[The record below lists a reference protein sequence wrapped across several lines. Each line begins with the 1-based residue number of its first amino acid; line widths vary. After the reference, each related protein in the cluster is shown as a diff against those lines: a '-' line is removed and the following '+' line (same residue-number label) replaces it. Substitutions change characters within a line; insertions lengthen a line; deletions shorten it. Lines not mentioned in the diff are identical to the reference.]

1 QEELDSFP
9 IDMIQ
14 ECSTVLNSCVYD
26 SILTITVQE
35 RSKRKTSVFLFQ
47 CEEVGA
53 DIIQK
58 EIENVI
64 KEIKEDKED
73 QDLLRNNLENMLF
86 QHGPGPFMAKPF
98 PMERWS
104 NSDQPVP
111 GMTPPGSQMKKEPAQ
126 WSTPDYVYLTHTH
139 THTPVLRLSSPTLR
153 GGAPKKQKG
162 YCTFEINAE
171 IMNHLLNDIELFVGK
186 LQKTAPPE
194 KGKKKKKKKKKSSQ
208 EKDFPLEAE
217 YIDCLQKTKFT
228 FNQLSKLKNHI
239 QNPSAEELVHVLFST
254 LIFVNRS
261 PRSDLAPEIIAPL
274 LTRTTIQFL
283 TFNLTHEEKEVWKSL
298 GDAWNISKSEWQNRE
313 PVPQYVP
320 QFSDGWEPPVPN
332 FWWSPDPL
340 QSKSYW
346 QKPSTKVLSSGN
358 AATVPLATEVG
369 TDLSSQQDKRAAEK
383 PKVMRAM
390 YDFVGRN
397 SKELSI
403 MKGNILQVLD
413 ESRQWWKVKTIS
425 GETGYIPN
433 NILEPIEQEPSN
445 EGNSYQGYMGKK
457 SPDEEVTAWL
467 TQKGFSKITVKCLG
481 VLTGAML
488 LGMNREEIRQV
499 CPEEAARV
507 FAEIYAVKASSGAQQ
522 TRPFL

>member
-1 QEELDSFP
+1 MTE
-9 IDMIQ
+9 
-14 ECSTVLNSCVYD
+14 
-26 SILTITVQE
+26 
-35 RSKRKTSVFLFQ
+35 
-47 CEEVGA
+47 A

-126 WSTPDYVYLTHTH
+126 WSTPDYEDNSR
-139 THTPVLRLSSPTLR
+139 PPSSRLSYGEDRVESPSEESFDEQR
-153 GGAPKKQKG
+153 
-162 YCTFEINAE
+162 EIE

-254 LIFVNRS
+254 LIFVLQRS

-320 QFSDGWEPPVPN
+320 QFSDGWEPPVPSMGRN
-332 FWWSPDPL
+332 SPYASQHMREEFQPPIEQAEMQP
-340 QSKSYW
+340 QSPW
-346 QKPSTKVLSSGN
+346 PQ
-358 AATVPLATEVG
+358 
-369 TDLSSQQDKRAAEK
+369 RAAEK

-445 EGNSYQGYMGKK
+445 EGNSYQNAMFSQYQDRGGPVVLTKNSSK
-457 SPDEEVTAWL
+457 EEVTAWL

-507 FAEIYAVKASSGAQQ
+507 FAEIYAVKASSGLSHEGSPDFHR
-522 TRPFL
+522 TPYYGH